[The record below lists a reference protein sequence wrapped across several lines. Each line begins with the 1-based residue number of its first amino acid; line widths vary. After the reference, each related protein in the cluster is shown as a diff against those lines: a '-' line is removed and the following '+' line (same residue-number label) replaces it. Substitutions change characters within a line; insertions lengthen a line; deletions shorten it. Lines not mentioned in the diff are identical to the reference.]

1 MMYVFLCS
9 VADLLLSNKPLLNK
23 VTSFITMVRDTLY
36 SERGND
42 HKIMRTLS
50 CHCVCTLFVHAG
62 ECCWWEA
69 VCSCVTRAGGV
80 TSGELPT

>member
-1 MMYVFLCS
+1 
-9 VADLLLSNKPLLNK
+9 
-23 VTSFITMVRDTLY
+23 MVRDTLY

-69 VCSCVTRAGGV
+69 TGSCASQQQLLVADSV
-80 TSGELPT
+80 SSGRETHIT